1 MNRIVSIAKGLWLP
15 AVISLLFLSCSDQDS
30 LSSFDIQGHRGCRG
44 LYPEN
49 TIKGFLK
56 AVDLGVTTLEM
67 DVVITR
73 DKKVL
78 LSHEPFLSQEIC
90 YDSIGAKIPDSMERS
105 YNLYQMTY
113 EEISTCDCG
122 SKPHGRFPDQVN
134 IVSHKPLLKD
144 VIKAVEAYTQ
154 DNNLPPIAYNIETKC
169 SPEGDGV
176 YHPKPVAFVDLL
188 MGVVGE
194 CGISSRLIVQSFDP
208 RTLHYV
214 MEAYPETTIA
224 LLIESNPDFEHN
236 LEQFGS
242 IPDIYSPNYF
252 LVNRELMEFAR
263 DNNMK
268 VIPWTSND
276 RTSMGQLLGLGVDG
290 IITDYPN
297 QLVDVLRIHKAN

>member
-1 MNRIVSIAKGLWLP
+1 M
-15 AVISLLFLSCSDQDS
+15 
-30 LSSFDIQGHRGCRG
+30 SSFDIQGHRGCRG

-67 DVVITR
+67 DVVISK

-90 YDSIGAKIPDSMERS
+90 YDSTGAEIPDSMARA

-113 EEISTCDCG
+113 EEISKCDCG
-122 SKPHGRFPDQVN
+122 SKPHGGFPDQVN

-144 VIKAVEAYTQ
+144 VIREVEAYTKE
-154 DNNLPPIAYNIETKC
+154 NGLPPVSYNIETKC
-169 SPEGDGV
+169 SPEGDDIF
-176 YHPKPVAFVDLL
+176 HPKPAEFVDLL
-188 MGVVGE
+188 MEVVE
-194 CGISSRLIVQSFDP
+194 VCGIKSRLIVQSFDV

-214 MEAYPETTIA
+214 LEAYPATTIA
-224 LLIESNPDFEHN
+224 LLIEDNPDFEYN
-236 LEQFGS
+236 LQKFGS

-252 LVNRELMEFAR
+252 LVSKELMEFAR

-276 RTSMGQLLGLGVDG
+276 RTSMGELLVLGVDG

-297 QLVDVLRIHKAN
+297 QLVDVLRIHKIN

>member
-1 MNRIVSIAKGLWLP
+1 
-15 AVISLLFLSCSDQDS
+15 
-30 LSSFDIQGHRGCRG
+30 

-90 YDSIGAKIPDSMERS
+90 YDSIGAEIPDSMALA

-113 EEISTCDCG
+113 EEISRCDCG

-134 IVSHKPLLKD
+134 NVSHKPLLKD
-144 VIKAVEAYTQ
+144 VIRKVEAYTKE
-154 DNNLPPIAYNIETKC
+154 NGLPPVSYNIETKC
-169 SPEGDGV
+169 GPEGDDI
-176 YHPKPVAFVDLL
+176 YHPKPVEFVDLL

-194 CGISSRLIVQSFDP
+194 CGISSRLIVQSFDD

-214 MEAYPETTIA
+214 MEAYPAITIA
-224 LLIESNPDFEHN
+224 LLIEDNPDFEAN
-236 LEQFGS
+236 LEKFGS
-242 IPDIYSPNYF
+242 IPNIYSPNYL
-252 LVNRELMEFAR
+252 LVNKELMEFAG
-263 DNNMK
+263 DNSMK
-268 VIPWTSND
+268 VIPWTAND
-276 RTSMGQLLGLGVDG
+276 RTSMSALLELGVDG

-297 QLVDVLRIHKAN
+297 QLVDVLRIHQAN

>member
-1 MNRIVSIAKGLWLP
+1 MALIVAST
-15 AVISLLFLSCSDQDS
+15 FLYSCSTEES
-30 LSSFDIQGHRGCRG
+30 NEPFDIQGHRGCRG

-67 DVVITR
+67 DVVISK

-90 YDSIGAKIPDSMERS
+90 YDSIGAEIPDSMAFA

-113 EEISTCDCG
+113 EEISKCDCG

-144 VIKAVEAYTQ
+144 VIREVEAYIKE
-154 DNNLPPIAYNIETKC
+154 NNLDPVNYNIETK
-169 SPEGDGV
+169 STPDGDNK
-176 YHPKPVAFVDLL
+176 YHPEPKEFVDLL
-188 MGVVGE
+188 MDVVNV
-194 CGISSRLIVQSFDP
+194 CGIKHRLIIQSFDT

-214 MEAYPETTIA
+214 MEEYPNTTIA
-224 LLIESNPDFEHN
+224 LLIEDDPDFRHN
-236 LEQFGS
+236 LDKFGS

-252 LVNRELMEFAR
+252 LVDKKLMEFAKEN
-263 DNNMK
+263 DMK
-268 VIPWTSND
+268 VIPWTAND
-276 RTSMGQLLGLGVDG
+276 RTSMGELLGLGVDG
-290 IITDYPN
+290 IITDYPD
-297 QLVDVLRIHKAN
+297 QLVDILRIHDAN